1 MGKIIRTSERSEEKP
16 LKEPE
21 MAGRA
26 KEDPASAAA
35 AKERIGWVSPSYTH
49 SQAVQLDPAVMADN
63 RCIGFSPNVPEGEA
77 YRLLRTKILQRAREK
92 GGNTLMVTSAL
103 PGEGKTLT
111 AINFA
116 FTVAK
121 EFKQTVLLVDCDLR
135 QQNVYKMLGIPSD
148 KGLVD
153 YILDR
158 SPVKDLIIW
167 PGVEKMTLISGGQTL
182 EGSSEILGS
191 PRMKDLVAEMKTRY
205 PDRFVIFD
213 VPPVLSAADAL
224 AFAPLVDHVVMVV
237 QAGKTPLPDVKKAL
251 EMLPQEKILGI
262 VLNRHEATP
271 KDYYYKAAEKKTQFA
286 RQIRPLYLKE
296 GGRKSPGILQKI
308 RIGNLLY
315 WWKEKVRETRY
326 RKILWVSIL
335 SIAILAAIAYYLP
348 SHKFD
353 LTPSGGGP
361 SGVTSPDEK
370 IASVQKKPTP
380 DQPKSTSPLPPQ
392 KEGEEGSPTR
402 SSAPSV
408 SSDSS
413 SSEKDSQ
420 AHSAIPP
427 KETQTVKVK
436 DGEKPGK
443 AKSISKKPAPP
454 KKIEPPPKKD
464 FFAIKILAVRDS
476 QKAQEFMDSQKKKGF
491 DIHSRAI
498 TTKDQEVWQQI
509 YLGHFGSQ
517 KEARRFLNEK
527 KIRQSY
533 PGSVI
538 MKLTR

>member
-1 MGKIIRTSERSEEKP
+1 
-16 LKEPE
+16 
-21 MAGRA
+21 
-26 KEDPASAAA
+26 
-35 AKERIGWVSPSYTH
+35 V
-49 SQAVQLDPAVMADN
+49 
-63 RCIGFSPNVPEGEA
+63 
-77 YRLLRTKILQRAREK
+77 
-92 GGNTLMVTSAL
+92 
-103 PGEGKTLT
+103 
-111 AINFA
+111 
-116 FTVAK
+116 
-121 EFKQTVLLVDCDLR
+121 VL
-135 QQNVYKMLGIPSD
+135 
-148 KGLVD
+148 
-153 YILDR
+153 
-158 SPVKDLIIW
+158 
-167 PGVEKMTLISGGQTL
+167 
-182 EGSSEILGS
+182 
-191 PRMKDLVAEMKTRY
+191 
-205 PDRFVIFD
+205 
-213 VPPVLSAADAL
+213 
-224 AFAPLVDHVVMVV
+224 VV

-262 VLNRHEATP
+262 VLNRHEATQ
-271 KDYYYKAAEKKTQFA
+271 KDYYYPYYQDAKND
-286 RQIRPLYLKE
+286 RPLHSLHLKE

-315 WWKEKVRETRY
+315 WCKEKVRETRY

-392 KEGEEGSPTR
+392 VP
-402 SSAPSV
+402 SAV
-408 SSDSS
+408 
-413 SSEKDSQ
+413 
-420 AHSAIPP
+420 PP
-427 KETQTVKVK
+427 KETQTVKGK

-443 AKSISKKPAPP
+443 AESISKKPAPS

-464 FFAIKILAVRDS
+464 FFAIKIMAVRDS
-476 QKAQEFMDSQKKKGF
+476 QKAQEFIDSQKKKGF